1 MRISDLSSDVCSSN
15 LLNARG
21 SEIGTARTIET
32 VEPAIIPATFVAAC
46 KVVFNGDAWTPGG
59 LELISDL
66 RVDEIGGHV
75 EFCSVGG
82 AARPDVTELIGC
94 FQLIIPMSWP
104 WIGEEAKARRESVAV
119 GGKWCIGNI
128 LIKPPKKKKN
138 T

>member
-82 AARPDVTELIGC
+82 AARPDVTELRSEEHTSEL
-94 FQLIIPMSWP
+94 QSLMRLSYASMS
-104 WIGEEAKARRESVAV
+104 
-119 GGKWCIGNI
+119 
-128 LIKPPKKKKN
+128 LKK

>member
-1 MRISDLSSDVCSSN
+1 MRISDWSSDVCSSD
-15 LLNARG
+15 L
-21 SEIGTARTIET
+21 
-32 VEPAIIPATFVAAC
+32 AIIPATFVAAC

-94 FQLIIPMSWP
+94 FQIIIRVARLG
-104 WIGEEAKARRESVAV
+104 IGEYTEERSEERSVGRENVRTCSSR
-119 GGKWCIGNI
+119 WS
-128 LIKPPKKKKN
+128 P
-138 T
+138 